1 MRGPVA
7 LQERHRRLPHAMI
20 LLLPLLLLVL
30 VMVQPPLTESYP
42 CCTVSAMPMREG
54 MEEAEVEMLRRMHL
68 R

>member
-30 VMVQPPLTESYP
+30 VMVQPPLTEWCPYSMA
-42 CCTVSAMPMREG
+42 SAMPMRES
-54 MEEAEVEMLRRMHL
+54 MEEAQMPRVHL